1 MSIIHQNYQ
10 NLLNK
15 IFKNVIQTQ
24 IASISFK
31 NYVELVM
38 NLNNEV
44 FRLARK
50 TLVNFFEI
58 LDENFKNSKERKE
71 KYYTK
76 GKSNRYLVTI
86 FGEISFEREYYVPI
100 NDSNSNEEKGFF
112 FVDKFIGLK
121 SSDTCLLY
129 TSPSPRD

>member
-86 FGEISFEREYYVPI
+86 FGKISFEREYYVPI
-100 NDSNSNEEKGFF
+100 NDSN
-112 FVDKFIGLK
+112 
-121 SSDTCLLY
+121 
-129 TSPSPRD
+129 

>member
-38 NLNNEV
+38 NLNN
-44 FRLARK
+44 
-50 TLVNFFEI
+50 
-58 LDENFKNSKERKE
+58 
-71 KYYTK
+71 
-76 GKSNRYLVTI
+76 
-86 FGEISFEREYYVPI
+86 
-100 NDSNSNEEKGFF
+100 
-112 FVDKFIGLK
+112 
-121 SSDTCLLY
+121 
-129 TSPSPRD
+129 

>member
-100 NDSNSNEEKGFF
+100 NDSNSTEEKGFF

-121 SSDTCLLY
+121 KFRY
-129 TSPSPRD
+129 I

>member
-58 LDENFKNSKERKE
+58 LDENFKNSKRAKRKILY
-71 KYYTK
+71 K
-76 GKSNRYLVTI
+76 R
-86 FGEISFEREYYVPI
+86 EI
-100 NDSNSNEEKGFF
+100 
-112 FVDKFIGLK
+112 
-121 SSDTCLLY
+121 
-129 TSPSPRD
+129 